1 MTSMVLVD
9 STLKS
14 LTTSVN
20 APLFSE
26 SKHLKYLPF
35 KLGMLIAEPYFFPNL
50 SRKLQCNLRGRTPPM
65 QLHTKSLEGG
75 GHFVGMELGLS
86 I

>member
-1 MTSMVLVD
+1 MTSMVLGD
-9 STLKS
+9 STLKF
-14 LTTSVN
+14 LTPGVN

-50 SRKLQCNLRGRTPPM
+50 S
-65 QLHTKSLEGG
+65 
-75 GHFVGMELGLS
+75 
-86 I
+86 